1 MDSKWL
7 SVLVTEFKFHLVE
20 FMDEFFY
27 FLVHQFEQCKATVEC
42 DGNSYG
48 YYDLT
53 KLEDDRLGV

>member
-1 MDSKWL
+1 MN
-7 SVLVTEFKFHLVE
+7 
-20 FMDEFFY
+20 FFY